1 MYNFFIDSSVN
12 GHLGCFHVLA
22 VVNSAAMNN
31 GIHVCL
37 PVLVSSGYVPRS
49 RIAGSYGGFIPSSL
63 LHLKFILFYF
73 IFFLLHFLNQPK
85 SMIGFSLCAV
95 YSVI

>member
-1 MYNFFIDSSVN
+1 M
-12 GHLGCFHVLA
+12 
-22 VVNSAAMNN
+22 
-31 GIHVCL
+31 CL
-37 PVLVSSGYVPRS
+37 PVLVSSGCVPRS

-73 IFFLLHFLNQPK
+73 IFFLLHFLNQLK